1 MSLSKLG
8 RYDLLRVLGK
18 GAMGLVYEGHDPNLN
33 RRVAIKT
40 IQVEYLSQEA
50 GAEYEF
56 RFRTEAHSAARLQHP
71 NIVSV
76 YDADRDGGVA
86 YLVMEFIQGQDLKQ
100 HLDSGVVYSL
110 AQSVAMVCDLLSAL
124 DYAHQHNIV
133 HRDIKPANLL
143 LQVNGRVK
151 LTDFGVARLQ
161 DTADMTRTQ
170 GAMVGTLKYM
180 SPEQVQGL
188 PIDSR
193 ADLFSA
199 GVVLYQLLANHRP
212 FDGGSDFAIIH
223 EIIDH
228 QPSAPSNF
236 NPRVPPALDAV
247 VAKALAKSPDQRF
260 ATAREFALALQ
271 AAVKQEADRSL
282 PLPFGI
288 FGVAEGARMPLHSP
302 VDAPTAAFEPTQR
315 RVLPIPSPPPQAVL
329 RDLDR
334 ELGDLSIH
342 SSTDTSLLFTAR
354 PAPLPLVKPATK
366 PAAKSASK
374 PTITPTNRWSGR
386 RIFALFASLA
396 VVLIG
401 LGLKLPWLYSDE
413 PVSVPISAVPPPIA
427 ASEASST
434 PASLDATTAA
444 TPAVPA
450 ARAASPVLPTPQGDK
465 GVKGGNASVA
475 SPFTHSSTVL
485 NNSSTTVPKLMAVL
499 PKPRATGADATSILS
514 TANVAAVPPQSA
526 TSQPAVGAASSSAR
540 PVTANPLASSDADS
554 PEDACG
560 NRVLLGRYSCMM
572 VQCAKPLFQA
582 HPACVEIQQIEQR
595 RRDNDAQRY

>member
-50 GAEYEF
+50 GTEYEF

-161 DTADMTRTQ
+161 DTADMTRSQ

-193 ADLFSA
+193 ADLFSV

-228 QPSAPSNF
+228 QPSAPSSF

-271 AAVKQEADRSL
+271 AAVKQDADRSL
-282 PLPFGI
+282 PLPFGM
-288 FGVAEGARMPLHSP
+288 AEGASLPLY
-302 VDAPTAAFEPTQR
+302 
-315 RVLPIPSPPPQAVL
+315 
-329 RDLDR
+329 
-334 ELGDLSIH
+334 
-342 SSTDTSLLFTAR
+342 STIVTAR
-354 PAPLPLVKPATK
+354 PVPAPLPLVKPVIKPVSKSATK
-366 PAAKSASK
+366 SAPK
-374 PTITPTNRWSGR
+374 LTNTPTSRWSGR

-413 PVSVPISAVPPPIA
+413 PVNVPTSAVLPSIR

-434 PASLDATTAA
+434 PVSLDGSTAS
-444 TPAVPA
+444 TPSVPV
-450 ARAASPVLPTPQGDK
+450 ARAASPSTP
-465 GVKGGNASVA
+465 
-475 SPFTHSSTVL
+475 SSTHP
-485 NNSSTTVPKLMAVL
+485 NNRSTTVPKLMAVL
-499 PKPRATGADATSILS
+499 PKPRAASADAVSVLGTSS
-514 TANVAAVPPQSA
+514 VAAAPPQSVA
-526 TSQPAVGAASSSAR
+526 SQPAVVATSSSVR
-540 PVTANPLASSDADS
+540 SVTTKPLASSDAES
-554 PEDACG
+554 PEVACG
-560 NRVLLGRYSCMM
+560 NRVLLGRYNCMM
-572 VQCAKPLFQA
+572 AQCAKSLFQT
-582 HPACVEIQQIEQR
+582 HPACVEVQQIEQR